1 LVPIRHVGWSPVHCY
16 PDGRR
21 CIADIGWVS
30 RPSAA
35 TARDV
40 LCRRTC
46 RSAARCRGWRR
57 VPAAPAWGSGAAG
70 SLSWPD
76 RIAGWWVHRSGCHP
90 DRAVPAA
97 PRASQRPPLTVSARS
112 RSASSDVH
120 CPSMLRFRSA
130 NPCGSHTAI
139 APSARGPVD
148 QSGWVRAARGRSG
161 SVQPALDVR
170 LHQAG
175 ADPTGGAGHRH
186 TGRPG
191 QHRTQ
196 FQVGHLR

>member
-1 LVPIRHVGWSPVHCY
+1 MWVGHQFTANPTAGGASPI
-16 PDGRR
+16 
-21 CIADIGWVS
+21 
-30 RPSAA
+30 SAG
-35 TARDV
+35 
-40 LCRRTC
+40 
-46 RSAARCRGWRR
+46 SA
-57 VPAAPAWGSGAAG
+57 VPAPERHGMCCAVGHVDRQRGVGAGGGCPLQPAWGSGAAG

-97 PRASQRPPLTVSARS
+97 PRASQRPPLTVSDRS

-175 ADPTGGAGHRH
+175 ADPTGGAGHRR